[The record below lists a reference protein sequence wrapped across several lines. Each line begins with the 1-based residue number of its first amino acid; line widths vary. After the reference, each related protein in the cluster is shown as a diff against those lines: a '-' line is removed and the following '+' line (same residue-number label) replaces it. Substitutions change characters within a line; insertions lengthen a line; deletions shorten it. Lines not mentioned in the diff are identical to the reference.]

1 MKPPNFPETISS
13 TVLANLVPEQNQTL
27 WRKQVARTIQ
37 SHRAMWDATLF
48 LTYLEVHYTHMPNKC
63 YQRIFPLFALLFR
76 GIFKRHIMS
85 VSLLSATRNLKY
97 PHSAQF
103 WFMVKKKSLS
113 RIKQEAENLK
123 TEVLG
128 NKVKEFLKG
137 QCWENRPN
145 EKRLAQQIVNFPDQ
159 TAISVKKRNMDS
171 AGGGNSF
178 TTVGHQSATVL
189 APSQNF
195 WKTKILK
202 AKLWSGEVKLPL
214 RM

>member
-1 MKPPNFPETISS
+1 MWVSLLKLAAPLLQDEGKSCYLSLSQNCEEREAIPSFCFVYFPPSKSTKKNRLLQLSLIPPKLFLRCEKLYGNCCNLDENIMKPPNFPETISS

-27 WRKQVARTIQ
+27 RRKQVARTIQ

-103 WFMVKKKSLS
+103 
-113 RIKQEAENLK
+113 
-123 TEVLG
+123 
-128 NKVKEFLKG
+128 
-137 QCWENRPN
+137 
-145 EKRLAQQIVNFPDQ
+145 
-159 TAISVKKRNMDS
+159 
-171 AGGGNSF
+171 
-178 TTVGHQSATVL
+178 
-189 APSQNF
+189 
-195 WKTKILK
+195 
-202 AKLWSGEVKLPL
+202 
-214 RM
+214 